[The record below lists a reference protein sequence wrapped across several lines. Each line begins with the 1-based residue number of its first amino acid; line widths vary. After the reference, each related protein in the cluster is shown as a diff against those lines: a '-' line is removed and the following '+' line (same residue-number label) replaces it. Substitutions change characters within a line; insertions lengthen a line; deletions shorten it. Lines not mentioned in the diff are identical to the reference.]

1 MVYRLPLLCD
11 FMIYFF
17 VVPLHRDFNH
27 MILYFK
33 VSQVMA
39 HLYNLT

>member
-27 MILYFK
+27 MILYF
-33 VSQVMA
+33 
-39 HLYNLT
+39 